1 MTTAKEQLTK
11 NFGLIE
17 KLKLLSGGDQL
28 PYPEIG
34 ESLTV
39 RSLKD
44 LEVAKSRKTFAPL
57 MVTPVIDSANKERFA
72 KDFELIEGKEYKF
85 FLPLIGREHVSKY
98 MKEVNNSL
106 ENCLITIEIKE
117 WKDCPPEKIDVNRDE
132 QGRAKTVEITKAVAF
147 SDNPEQA
154 MKDVEAQISGTK

>member
-11 NFGLIE
+11 NFGLKE
-17 KLKLLSGGDQL
+17 KLRLLAGGDQL
-28 PYPEIG
+28 PLPEIG
-34 ESLTV
+34 DLLTV

-44 LEVAKSRKTFAPL
+44 LEVARSGKTFAPL
-57 MVTPVIDSANKERFA
+57 MVTPVIDGVNKERFA
-72 KDFELIEGKEYKF
+72 KDFELVEGNEYKF

-106 ENCLITIEIKE
+106 ENCLITVEIKE
-117 WKDCPPEKIDVNRDE
+117 WKDCPPERIDIDRDL
-132 QGRAKTVEITKAVAF
+132 QGRAKSVVITRVAAF

-154 MKDVEAQISGTK
+154 MKDIEEQIGGTK